1 MNQRI
6 LIIEDDA
13 CLRETFRRFLS
24 KNGYSV
30 DTACEFQEAVT
41 LISKT
46 EYDVVFTDIN
56 LSGKETG
63 VDFLAECKTRG
74 ITTPIVI
81 ITGFPTVNSA
91 AEAVR
96 QGGYDYLCKP
106 VELDTLL
113 HVTRGAIRHN
123 SISREALRYRRNIEA
138 IFQSVSDAMLSV
150 DKHLTITDLN
160 QSAVKFCVFSNT
172 SVGQKLD
179 HQEDDTH
186 KNLCSEECRRRL
198 IITVQESMTTG
209 KPAAVYK
216 YECPKHS
223 SVYTLKVSPFK
234 NGHNESNG
242 AVIAISDET
251 RISVLEKD
259 LNRRRDFRKAIIGKS
274 SPMQKIYSL
283 IESLSDIRSTVL
295 ITGESGTGKELA
307 AEALH
312 FSGIRR
318 DKPIVKVNCSAL
330 SESLLESELF
340 GHIKGAF
347 TGANNDRTGR
357 FERADGGTL
366 FLDEIGDISPSLQ
379 QKLLRVLQ
387 EKEFEKVGDSR
398 PIKVDVRIIA
408 ATNRDLKDLVA
419 QGIFR
424 EDLYYRLKVVEIRL
438 PSLKDRKED
447 IPLLVDFFIGE
458 FSSEFNKNIED
469 VSSDVMKLF
478 MNYSWPGNT
487 RELRHIIEHASII
500 CRSSIITSGDLPDDF
515 AKPSATEDSPKYA
528 EKNNS
533 DAEALLNAMKETRWN
548 KAEAAR
554 ILGISRQTLYRKLKE
569 ARIE

>member
-1 MNQRI
+1 MNHKI
-6 LIIEDDA
+6 LILEDDA
-13 CLRETFRRFLS
+13 SLCETFRRFLS
-24 KNGYSV
+24 KNGYHI
-30 DTACEFQEAVT
+30 DTACEYQEAIS
-41 LISKT
+41 LISVN
-46 EYDVVFTDIN
+46 EYDVIFTDIN

-63 VDFLAECKTRG
+63 VDFLAECKTKKV
-74 ITTPIVI
+74 TTPIII

-106 VELDTLL
+106 VELDLLL
-113 HVTRGAIRHN
+113 HVARGAIRHTELN
-123 SISREALRYRRNIEA
+123 REKERYRRNIET
-138 IFQSVSDAMLSV
+138 IFRSVSDGLVSV
-150 DKHLTITDLN
+150 DKQLTITGLN
-160 QSAVKFCVFSNT
+160 KAAEGFCMFTT
-172 SVGQKLD
+172 SPISLNMIDSHEDTQK
-179 HQEDDTH
+179 
-186 KNLCSEECRRRL
+186 KICSEECRQKF
-198 IITVQESMTTG
+198 IKTVHESMTTG
-209 KPAAVYK
+209 KPAELYK
-216 YECPKHS
+216 YECSKHS
-223 SVYTLKVSPFK
+223 SVYTLKVSPLK
-234 NGHNESNG
+234 NKQEEIYG
-242 AVIAISDET
+242 AVLAISDET
-251 RISVLEKD
+251 RISSLERD
-259 LNRRRDFRKAIIGKS
+259 LNRRRDFRRAIIGKS
-274 SPMQKIYSL
+274 APMQKIYSL

-330 SESLLESELF
+330 SESVLESELF

-347 TGANNDRTGR
+347 TGASTDRAGR
-357 FERADGGTL
+357 FEKADGGTL

-387 EKEFEKVGDSR
+387 EKEFERVGDSS
-398 PIKVDVRIIA
+398 PIKVDARIIA
-408 ATNRDLKDLVA
+408 ATNRNLKDLVA

-478 MNYSWPGNT
+478 MNYSWPGNI